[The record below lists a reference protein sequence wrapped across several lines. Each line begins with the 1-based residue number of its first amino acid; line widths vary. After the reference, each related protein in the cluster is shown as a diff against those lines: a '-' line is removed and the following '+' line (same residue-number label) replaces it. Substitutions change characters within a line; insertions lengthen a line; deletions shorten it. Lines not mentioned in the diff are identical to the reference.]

1 MLLKQNC
8 LKNKTAYIKS
18 KPPCR
23 TETASSKGEMREQTQ
38 NPPTLHTHAHEGE
51 WKIPQKREI
60 SVARGGSAITSC
72 RHAAWIIHP
81 RRAGPN

>member
-1 MLLKQNC
+1 VLQN
-8 LKNKTAYIKS
+8 
-18 KPPCR
+18 
-23 TETASSKGEMREQTQ
+23 
-38 NPPTLHTHAHEGE
+38 
-51 WKIPQKREI
+51 